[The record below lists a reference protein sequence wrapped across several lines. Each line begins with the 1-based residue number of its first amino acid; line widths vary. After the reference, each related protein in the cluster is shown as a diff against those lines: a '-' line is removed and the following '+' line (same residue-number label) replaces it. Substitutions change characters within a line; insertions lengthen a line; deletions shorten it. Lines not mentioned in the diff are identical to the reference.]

1 MLSLIKKFCEAAGR
15 GVKREI
21 PEIKNGLALWRK
33 IGREKLYLLK
43 MTLVTTRA
51 IFSLFLD
58 RKKDG
63 FKSLEFFPLFDQA
76 AV

>member
-1 MLSLIKKFCEAAGR
+1 MLSLLKRFYEAARR

-33 IGREKLYLLK
+33 IGRKKLYLLK

-51 IFSLFLD
+51 IFLYF
-58 RKKDG
+58 
-63 FKSLEFFPLFDQA
+63 
-76 AV
+76 